1 MIMGEQTPY
10 PLVVE
15 LWYAEAPD
23 LRDPRLLDALR
34 SLSPAAQLQ
43 MDSVVVPHSE
53 GPAPLL
59 TVIMRGSPLGED
71 RKALPDVSQTW
82 DWDGAE
88 AALAHCRRS
97 LLVTEMFGEASTP
110 RERWGARSRVVA

>member
-10 PLVVE
+10 PLVVQSCGT
-15 LWYAEAPD
+15 
-23 LRDPRLLDALR
+23 PRHPIWAIRGCSTRCDR
-34 SLSPAAQLQ
+34 CRRPSSVQ

-59 TVIMRGSPLGED
+59 TVIMRAVARSVRVARPRLMSARPGIG
-71 RKALPDVSQTW
+71 T
-82 DWDGAE
+82 GAE

-97 LLVTEMFGEASTP
+97 LLVTEMFGESRTP
-110 RERWGARSRVVA
+110 RERLGGR

>member
-23 LRDPRLLDALR
+23 LGDPRLLDALR

-59 TVIMRGSPLGED
+59 TVIMRGSPLGEG
-71 RKALPDVSQTW
+71 RKGPAGCQPDLGLGRCRSRARALPAKRA
-82 DWDGAE
+82 G
-88 AALAHCRRS
+88 H
-97 LLVTEMFGEASTP
+97 
-110 RERWGARSRVVA
+110 